1 MPIPL
6 LFLAGAASALK
17 GASTIAGG
25 FQQRS
30 ANKAAAL
37 GAQIERDMALLR
49 GKQISEQSRA
59 NLLTAL
65 GSINALRTTR
75 GASLDS
81 PTAQAIERRTAAD
94 AYRDEGAQVLGE
106 ITRAGAADQA
116 RRGFRKAA
124 SWAVPLSVLNASGD
138 AMQAAA
144 YMRGG

>member
-1 MPIPL
+1 MALPL
-6 LFLAGAASALK
+6 LFMAAGAA
-17 GASTIAGG
+17 ASGLSTLFGG
-25 FQQRS
+25 FAQKR
-30 ANKAAAL
+30 ADKEKAL